1 MMSQFYKNSFVMFA
15 LISILSYGILAFNIE
30 NQGISIDEVFHHGF
44 GMTYFDLVVEGKIL
58 DPCITGIG
66 DCNLIDLA
74 SDPYHWTSS
83 GGIVKGLLLGIG
95 DHFFSENDDRIYYGP
110 YHENVR
116 PLHHNEAVS
125 GVNIP
130 TQSEL
135 AAARFFSPILG
146 SLTIAI
152 SFFIGKLLFSRF
164 VGASFAAVLLFHG
177 LWIHHSRIITSE
189 VYVNFFI
196 ILSVFLLLYGNNKD
210 KKTMMKFLIFGAIT
224 FALAVNTKM
233 TSLEL
238 LPFLIIIIVF
248 IQQPFNENINFRKLW
263 NKRFFLKSIALV
275 LIFIGIFFG
284 ALFSTFPFYYPDP
297 IGQLMVQYNVVQT
310 YEAINEPWE
319 DVKKVF
325 LPFVASATIAPIID
339 GYYHIFSP
347 DNIPNSTKSG
357 HTFSSIPLAFF
368 FIMGVGYL
376 ILKIKRK
383 NLLYS
388 EFLMLGWYASIY
400 VILSM
405 VIDSYNTSRHFI
417 PLIFPMILI
426 MSYAVWRFLK
436 PVQNKIRIP
445 FFILI
450 IFSHLATFL
459 IFWEKIYFDPYIVWN
474 LPVYFDMNQLCSLSY
489 DCMRHAVNLKGS
501 IVNPIVLC
509 SGIVSLVIFLII
521 YMNKRKKSAGYV

>member
-1 MMSQFYKNSFVMFA
+1 M
-15 LISILSYGILAFNIE
+15 
-30 NQGISIDEVFHHGF
+30 
-44 GMTYFDLVVEGKIL
+44 
-58 DPCITGIG
+58 
-66 DCNLIDLA
+66 
-74 SDPYHWTSS
+74 
-83 GGIVKGLLLGIG
+83 
-95 DHFFSENDDRIYYGP
+95 
-110 YHENVR
+110 
-116 PLHHNEAVS
+116 
-125 GVNIP
+125 
-130 TQSEL
+130 
-135 AAARFFSPILG
+135 
-146 SLTIAI
+146 
-152 SFFIGKLLFSRF
+152 
-164 VGASFAAVLLFHG
+164 
-177 LWIHHSRIITSE
+177 
-189 VYVNFFI
+189 
-196 ILSVFLLLYGNNKD
+196 
-210 KKTMMKFLIFGAIT
+210 
-224 FALAVNTKM
+224 
-233 TSLEL
+233 
-238 LPFLIIIIVF
+238 
-248 IQQPFNENINFRKLW
+248 
-263 NKRFFLKSIALV
+263 
-275 LIFIGIFFG
+275 IFIGIFFG

-297 IGQLMVQYNVVQT
+297 IGQLMVQYDVVQT

-388 EFLMLGWYASIY
+388 EFLMLGWYVSIY

-405 VIDSYNTSRHFI
+405 VVDSYNTSRHFI

-489 DCMRHAVNLKGS
+489 DCMRHAVNLKES

>member
-1 MMSQFYKNSFVMFA
+1 MINQFYKNSFVMFA

-30 NQGISIDEVFHHGF
+30 NQGINIDEVFHHSF
-44 GMTYFDLVVEGKIL
+44 GMTYFDLMVEGKIL

-66 DCNLIDLA
+66 DCNLIDLTCA
-74 SDPYHWTSS
+74 NVTPDIYS
-83 GGIVKGLLLGIG
+83 GGVVKGVLLGIG
-95 DHFFSENDDRIYYGP
+95 DHFFSENDRMYYATNDAP
-110 YHENVR
+110 NCRPIHNNV
-116 PLHHNEAVS
+116 AVS

-210 KKTMMKFLIFGAIT
+210 KKTMLKFLIFGAIT

-275 LIFIGIFFG
+275 SIFIGIFFG

-297 IGQLMVQYNVVQT
+297 IGQLMTQYNLAQT
-310 YEAINEPWE
+310 YQAERSPW
-319 DVKKVF
+319 DDAKKVF
-325 LPFVASATIAPIID
+325 LPFAASATMAPIID
-339 GYYHIFSP
+339 GYYHIFLP
-347 DNIPNSTKSG
+347 DDIPNSVK
-357 HTFSSIPLAFF
+357 
-368 FIMGVGYL
+368 
-376 ILKIKRK
+376 
-383 NLLYS
+383 
-388 EFLMLGWYASIY
+388 
-400 VILSM
+400 
-405 VIDSYNTSRHFI
+405 
-417 PLIFPMILI
+417 
-426 MSYAVWRFLK
+426 
-436 PVQNKIRIP
+436 
-445 FFILI
+445 
-450 IFSHLATFL
+450 
-459 IFWEKIYFDPYIVWN
+459 
-474 LPVYFDMNQLCSLSY
+474 
-489 DCMRHAVNLKGS
+489 
-501 IVNPIVLC
+501 
-509 SGIVSLVIFLII
+509 
-521 YMNKRKKSAGYV
+521 